1 MGGNKKDDK
10 NYVFPNP
17 MAKLMASI
25 DQRTQYE
32 ASMMSILFILLGIII
47 MGFYAVFFSEM
58 SLFMKIMISVNTGA
72 GFMFLFSNL
81 VTTYQQYR
89 SYLEALDVLLEV
101 NK

>member
-1 MGGNKKDDK
+1 MGKMNKDDK

-32 ASMMSILFILLGIII
+32 ANMMSVLFILIGLLV
-47 MGFYAVFFSEM
+47 MGGYAIFFSEL
-58 SLFMKIMISVNTGA
+58 SLFMKIMISVNTVA

-81 VTTYQQYR
+81 VTTYQQYV
-89 SYLEALDVLLEV
+89 SYLEALDVLTEV